1 MIYLDINKNDLEIF
15 YNNYRTVFIFD
26 NKKGVKNN
34 NEILKF
40 IIETKYEK
48 EFNLLYKNFYHH

>member
-26 NKKGVKNN
+26 NIKGVKNN

>member
-15 YNNYRTVFIFD
+15 YSDYRTVFIFD
-26 NKKGVKNN
+26 NIKGVKNN

-40 IIETKYEK
+40 IIEAKYEK
-48 EFNLLYKNFYHH
+48 EKLNKYNN